1 MHLRKVVASSPGAI
15 QAQPTLSQ
23 SYQKG
28 PAWAFFVVK
37 KRTEATKNRFG
48 CSRRPGCADCDDS
61 SPQTRE
67 AAEDL
72 TISGNA
78 IMIEHVQ
85 QSRLGPVAAL
95 LSTAALLLFGLAP
108 LPTASAQSVVTPPEA
123 IATPGGEAART
134 LPLMQIEPTQRQ
146 ADDSFIRS
154 LSANDAFFEVI
165 IGQGR
170 MLTLERDMV
179 EPGQPSPLIATGDPS
194 VIDFEIVGPRHI
206 RITGQRLG
214 VTDLSIVPSV
224 GEAMHLEVHVVAD
237 LTFLRAR
244 LRQTFP
250 DALLEVSHL
259 REHLVVEGQAR
270 DSRQISQI
278 IQLIG
283 LYLESVQVARR
294 AQGTSGAGGARGAG
308 GPPAAGDALGAVLP
322 DAAVPEA
329 VPGEE
334 LPPPVPDDLDP
345 LLRAP
350 GDIGPDVSRPSIRVE
365 LPRPQIINL
374 IRLPGPQ
381 QVLLKVQVAELN
393 RTALRQLGVDFLFQN
408 NGNAFGSNI
417 GGGLPPGVEGGGL
430 LGLLDPLTT
439 DATAFG
445 VFDGGNVNFFVDALR
460 RNQVFKVLAE
470 PTLVALHGQEA
481 SFLSGGE
488 FPVPVPQGG
497 AATGAVTIEYRE
509 FGVGL
514 TFVPYILDDDT
525 VRLAVAPEV
534 SSIDFS
540 LGITVGGI
548 QVPALNTRRT
558 RTVVEL
564 QQGQT
569 LAVSGLLQVEMEAGT
584 DRIPG
589 LGDLPHIG
597 ALFRNNTSRRVEK
610 ELIILVT
617 PHLVGA
623 LNADE
628 VPPPPGADVCEP
640 TDKEFFLQGRIEGR
654 TGQPFRS
661 TTRWDDPFGWEQ
673 RRQLESE
680 YLIGPYGYSH

>member
-1 MHLRKVVASSPGAI
+1 MVV
-15 QAQPTLSQ
+15 
-23 SYQKG
+23 
-28 PAWAFFVVK
+28 
-37 KRTEATKNRFG
+37 N
-48 CSRRPGCADCDDS
+48 
-61 SPQTRE
+61 
-67 AAEDL
+67 
-72 TISGNA
+72 
-78 IMIEHVQ
+78 VQ
-85 QSRLGPVAAL
+85 QRRRWPIAAMVG
-95 LSTAALLLFGLAP
+95 SAAVLLLGLAP
-108 LPTASAQSVVTPPEA
+108 APTASAQA
-123 IATPGGEAART
+123 IAPPAESVPPPRGAAART

-146 ADDSFIRS
+146 ADDSFISS

-170 MLTLERDMV
+170 MLTLDRDMV

-194 VIDFEIVGPRHI
+194 VIDFEVVGPRQL
-206 RITGQRLG
+206 RVTGQRLG

-224 GEAMHLEVHVVAD
+224 GEAFHLEVHVVAD
-237 LTFLRAR
+237 LSFLRAR

-250 DALLEVSHL
+250 DALLEISHL

-270 DSRQISQI
+270 DGRQISQI

-294 AQGTSGAGGARGAG
+294 AQGSSSGGAARS
-308 GPPAAGDALGAVLP
+308 AGDAPAVAYP
-322 DAAVPEA
+322 ADAAAPDSLPA
-329 VPGEE
+329 EE
-334 LPPPVPDDLDP
+334 LPPPLAGEVDP
-345 LLRAP
+345 MLRAP
-350 GDIGPDVSRPSIRVE
+350 GDISPDISRPSIRVE

-417 GGGLPPGVEGGGL
+417 GGGLPPGIEGGGL

-460 RNQVFKVLAE
+460 RNQVFKILAE

-497 AATGAVTIEYRE
+497 AATGAVTIQYRE

-514 TFVPYILDDDT
+514 TFVPFILDEDT

-534 SSIDFS
+534 SSIDFT

-623 LNADE
+623 LSADE

>member
-1 MHLRKVVASSPGAI
+1 MVV
-15 QAQPTLSQ
+15 
-23 SYQKG
+23 
-28 PAWAFFVVK
+28 
-37 KRTEATKNRFG
+37 N
-48 CSRRPGCADCDDS
+48 
-61 SPQTRE
+61 
-67 AAEDL
+67 
-72 TISGNA
+72 
-78 IMIEHVQ
+78 VQ
-85 QSRLGPVAAL
+85 QRRRWPIAAMVG
-95 LSTAALLLFGLAP
+95 SAAVLLLGLAP
-108 LPTASAQSVVTPPEA
+108 APTASAQAFAPPAESVPPPRGA
-123 IATPGGEAART
+123 AART

-146 ADDSFIRS
+146 ADDSFISS

-170 MLTLERDMV
+170 LLTLDRDMV

-194 VIDFEIVGPRHI
+194 VIDFEVVGPRQI
-206 RITGQRLG
+206 RVTGQRLG

-224 GEAMHLEVHVVAD
+224 GEAFHLEVHVVAD
-237 LTFLRAR
+237 LSFLRAR

-250 DALLEVSHL
+250 DALLEISHL

-283 LYLESVQVARR
+283 LYLESVQVSRR
-294 AQGTSGAGGARGAG
+294 AQGASGAGAARS
-308 GPPAAGDALGAVLP
+308 AGDAPAVAYPADAAAP
-322 DAAVPEA
+322 DALPA
-329 VPGEE
+329 EE
-334 LPPPVPDDLDP
+334 LPPPLAGEVDP
-345 LLRAP
+345 VLRAP
-350 GDIGPDVSRPSIRVE
+350 GDISPDISRPSIRVE

-417 GGGLPPGVEGGGL
+417 GGGLPPGIEGGGL

-439 DATAFG
+439 DTTAFG

-460 RNQVFKVLAE
+460 RNQVFKILAE

-497 AATGAVTIEYRE
+497 AATGAVTIQYRE

-514 TFVPYILDDDT
+514 TFVPFILDEDT

-534 SSIDFS
+534 SSIDFT

-623 LNADE
+623 LSADE

>member
-1 MHLRKVVASSPGAI
+1 M
-15 QAQPTLSQ
+15 
-23 SYQKG
+23 
-28 PAWAFFVVK
+28 
-37 KRTEATKNRFG
+37 
-48 CSRRPGCADCDDS
+48 AD
-61 SPQTRE
+61 
-67 AAEDL
+67 
-72 TISGNA
+72 N
-78 IMIEHVQ
+78 VQ
-85 QSRLGPVAAL
+85 QCRLWPIATIVGSAAWLVFALVAL
-95 LSTAALLLFGLAP
+95 T
-108 LPTASAQSVVTPPEA
+108 TVSAQSFVPPVEELPVPRGSADPTPP
-123 IATPGGEAART
+123 
-134 LPLMQIEPTQRQ
+134 PLQLQPTRRQ
-146 ADDSFIRS
+146 SEDSFISS
-154 LSANDAFFEVI
+154 LSANDAFVEVL

-170 MLTLERDMV
+170 MITLERDMV

-194 VIDFEIVGPRHI
+194 VIDFEIVGPRQI
-206 RITGQRLG
+206 RVTGQRLG

-224 GEAMHLEVHVVAD
+224 GEPFHLEVHVVAD

-294 AQGTSGAGGARGAG
+294 SQGTNSMGTARGG
-308 GPPAAGDALGAVLP
+308 GLPGTGDVPGIALP
-322 DAAVPEA
+322 SDPRSPEA
-329 VPGEE
+329 LPADE
-334 LPPPVPDDLDP
+334 LAPPTDEFGLA
-345 LLRAP
+345 RTP
-350 GDIGPDVSRPSIRVE
+350 GDLGGDVARPSIRVE

-408 NGNAFGSNI
+408 GSNAFGSNI
-417 GGGLPPGVEGGGL
+417 GGGLPPGGEGSGL

-439 DATAFG
+439 DTTTFG

-460 RNQVFKVLAE
+460 RNQVFKILAE

-497 AATGAVTIEYRE
+497 AATGAVTIQYRE

-514 TFVPYILDDDT
+514 TFVPFILDEDT

-534 SSIDFS
+534 SSIDFT

-569 LAVSGLLQVEMEAGT
+569 LAVSGLLQVELEAGT

-623 LNADE
+623 LSAAE

-654 TGQPFRS
+654 TGQAFRS
-661 TTRWDDPFGWEQ
+661 TTRWDDPWGWEH

-680 YLIGPYGYSH
+680 YLIGSYGYSQ